1 MKNTQRRRWQ
11 MKIRI
16 KLNELISILIDKNQD
31 PILRKY
37 NLDGDKVLMI
47 QRSLQRG
54 NWKFVS

>member
-1 MKNTQRRRWQ
+1 